1 MTPNPLACESLGPRL
16 ALFLVLGVVA
26 SALVSCSRR
35 PPPREGGSVPF
46 VFRSLNLRQQDRQGR
61 PAWQLTSPEARY
73 DLSRRVAQALR
84 PRGVIYAKG
93 RPLYR
98 LAAESGTVL
107 NDGEVILLEGGIRLE
122 KLGPQPALIR
132 ASRVRW
138 SPQKEV
144 MEIDRHPE
152 AFDIQGRWQ
161 AQRARLRLD
170 QNRLELRGAPQ
181 LQRWSRRFNPLA
193 SLPRGRP
200 ELVITVSQVDW
211 MPSSGALAAP
221 GPVRAVRRPDGS
233 PAQRPAQTLSAALL
247 LGDTLRQDFT
257 LKGAVQLR
265 DPAEALAFAGTDL
278 RVQVKEKILSSARPF
293 AARRG
298 TATARGD
305 SLQVLGGEDTVVV
318 PSGCWLERPGESLRA
333 QRCRWNWTTQQ
344 VEAEGNVEI
353 QRPGTGG
360 FLRGQRLQGRLGPEG
375 RLEVTNPGGR
385 VVSRFRVPQ
394 RKGPAPAPP
403 PPRRGPEPVRL

>member
-1 MTPNPLACESLGPRL
+1 MTPTGLGFKCPGPRL
-16 ALFLVLGVVA
+16 ALLLALGAVA

-35 PPPREGGSVPF
+35 PPPQEGSVPF

-73 DLSRRVAQALR
+73 DLSRRIAQALR
-84 PRGVIYAKG
+84 PRGLIYAKG
-93 RPLYR
+93 KPLYR

-122 KLGPQPALIR
+122 KLGGQPALIR

-152 AFDIQGRWQ
+152 ALDEQGRLL

-170 QNRLELRGAPQ
+170 QNRLELRGAPR
-181 LQRWSRRFNPLA
+181 LQRWSRRVNPLA
-193 SLPRGRP
+193 SRPRGRP
-200 ELVITVSQVDW
+200 ELVVTVSQVDW

-221 GPVRAVRRPDGS
+221 GPVRAVRRPEGS
-233 PAQRPAQTLSAALL
+233 PAQRPAQTLRAALL
-247 LGDTLRQDFT
+247 VGNTLQQDFT

-265 DPAEALAFAGTDL
+265 DPAEALAFAGSDL
-278 RVQVKEKILSSARPF
+278 RVQVKEKILSSAQSF
-293 AARRG
+293 TARRG
-298 TATARGD
+298 AATARGD
-305 SLQVLGGEDTVVV
+305 SLRVIGAEDTVVV

-344 VEAEGNVEI
+344 VEAEGNVEL
-353 QRPGTGG
+353 QRPGTGQ
-360 FLRGQRLQGRLGPEG
+360 FIRGQRLQGRLGPEG
-375 RLEVTNPGGR
+375 RLEVTSPNGR
-385 VVSRFRVPQ
+385 VVSRFRVPM
-394 RKGPAPAPP
+394 RKGRSPAPAQ
-403 PPRRGPEPVRL
+403 PRRGPEPVRL